1 MRIFLKILI
10 GILVLFI
17 VGFAVAAQLYKSANI
32 STSAPASS
40 EVGSGSIS
48 SSSVVDE
55 RLVRPDSPTLGP
67 ENAAVT
73 LVEFLDPECE
83 SCRAF
88 FPVVKRILTE
98 YDGRIRLVVRYMP
111 FHSNSVLAAQATEAA
126 GAQGKYWE
134 MQELLFAKQGEWG
147 HNSEPQRELMIKYAK
162 ELGLDVEKFQASLS
176 NMLVFQKLERDKQD
190 GVALGVNGTP
200 TFIVNGQKLENLSYD
215 ALKVAI
221 DSIQQASK

>member
-1 MRIFLKILI
+1 MKKELKILI
-10 GILVLFI
+10 GILVIFI
-17 VGFAVAAQLYKSANI
+17 VGFAVAAQLYKSVNTLT
-32 STSAPASS
+32 STPASS
-40 EVGSGSIS
+40 AGSLGNIS
-48 SSSVVDE
+48 ALSAVDE

-111 FHSNSVLAAQATEAA
+111 FHSNSILAAQATEAA

-176 NMLVFQKLERDKQD
+176 NMLVFTKLERDRQD

-200 TFIVNGQKLENLSYD
+200 TFFVNGQRLENLSYD
-215 ALKVAI
+215 ALKEAI
-221 DSIQQASK
+221 DSILKASK

>member
-1 MRIFLKILI
+1 VKKELKILI
-10 GILVLFI
+10 GILVIFI

-32 STSAPASS
+32 SSSTPASS
-40 EVGSGSIS
+40 EGGSGSIAS
-48 SSSVVDE
+48 SAVVDE
-55 RLVRPDSPTLGP
+55 RHVRSDSPTLGP

-88 FPVVKRILTE
+88 YPVVKRILTE
-98 YDGRIRLVVRYMP
+98 YSGRIRFVVRYMP

-134 MQELLFAKQGEWG
+134 MQELLFTKQGEWG
-147 HNSEPQRELMIKYAK
+147 HNSEPQRELMINYAK

-200 TFIVNGQKLENLSYD
+200 TFFVNGQKLENLSYD
-215 ALKVAI
+215 ALKAAI
-221 DSIQQASK
+221 DSTLQASK

>member
-1 MRIFLKILI
+1 VKKELKILI
-10 GILVLFI
+10 GLLVVAL
-17 VGFAVAAQLYKSANI
+17 VGFAIAARLYQSANT
-32 STSAPASS
+32 STATPAAI
-40 EVGSGSIS
+40 EGGSGNSAAS
-48 SSSVVDE
+48 PAVDE

-88 FPVVKRILTE
+88 FPEVKRILSE

-200 TFIVNGQKLENLSYD
+200 TFFVNGRKLDDLSYD
-215 ALKVAI
+215 ALKASV
-221 DSIQQASK
+221 DSVLQASK

>member
-1 MRIFLKILI
+1 MKKELKILI
-10 GILVLFI
+10 GILVIFI
-17 VGFAVAAQLYKSANI
+17 VGFAVAAQLYKSANTLT
-32 STSAPASS
+32 STPASS
-40 EVGSGSIS
+40 AGSLGNIS
-48 SSSVVDE
+48 ALSAVDE

-176 NMLVFQKLERDKQD
+176 NMLVFTKLERDRQD

-200 TFIVNGQKLENLSYD
+200 TFFVNGQRLENLSYD
-215 ALKVAI
+215 ALKEAI
-221 DSIQQASK
+221 DSILKASK

>member
-1 MRIFLKILI
+1 MKKELKILI
-10 GILVLFI
+10 GLLVAAI
-17 VGFAVAAQLYKSANI
+17 VGFAIAARLYRSANT
-32 STSAPASS
+32 STTTPAATGGGSENSATSPA
-40 EVGSGSIS
+40 
-48 SSSVVDE
+48 VDE
-55 RLVRPDSPTLGP
+55 CLVRPDSPILGP

-88 FPVVKRILTE
+88 FPEVKRILSE

-162 ELGLDVEKFQASLS
+162 ELGLNVERFQASLS

-190 GVALGVNGTP
+190 GTALGVNGTP
-200 TFIVNGQKLENLSYD
+200 TFFVNGRKLDDLSYD
-215 ALKVAI
+215 ALKASI
-221 DSIQQASK
+221 DSVLQASN

>member
-1 MRIFLKILI
+1 MKKELKILI
-10 GILVLFI
+10 GILVIFI
-17 VGFAVAAQLYKSANI
+17 VGFAVAAQLYKSVNTLT
-32 STSAPASS
+32 STPASS
-40 EVGSGSIS
+40 AGSLGNIS
-48 SSSVVDE
+48 ALSAVDE

-176 NMLVFQKLERDKQD
+176 NMLVFTKLERDRQD

-200 TFIVNGQKLENLSYD
+200 TFFVNGQRLENLSYD
-215 ALKVAI
+215 ALKEAI
-221 DSIQQASK
+221 DSILKASK